1 VESLRR
7 EIAPHLRFLKK
18 QIDKIEKAESLRKEL
33 LGLYPTYL
41 QHEAKY
47 LSGEKARVG
56 AERQQLTAT
65 LHEVEHELRA
75 VEAKRQAG
83 SQPAEQQALQ
93 TLEHELRQL
102 AGRKDELSRRLGR
115 LEGMVEAVAAVPAPA
130 ERQFSRGEVLQ
141 LTQELK
147 LELQAAANLEDLF
160 ALKQIIN
167 KLRALVDNFVMVR
180 PEAVPAGQSEKL
192 AQLKGEQAALEQE
205 LASLI
210 AQQQAAESKQQQLR
224 AALAAQLAA
233 TQAAETERLDLLAR
247 KNELT
252 LQLAAITA
260 TSERLVVEE
269 DNFKRELGEGVAL
282 VGEMIKDYQHYPTD
296 AGADATR
303 SAQAE
308 RQRQIGRL
316 KIKLEDFGGEGS
328 DTVKEYQEASER
340 DQFLEKELGDLKNSA
355 TSLRQLIKDL
365 QIKVDHDFREGLHK
379 VSGFFETFI
388 KTMFGGGSASLSLV
402 KTKML
407 PAEAVLA
414 EMEGAEMLAGE
425 ASVEEVVEIKLAL
438 PRKKVPDLSILSGGE
453 RALVSIALLFA
464 MSQVNPPPFLILD
477 ETDAALDEA
486 NSRKYGDMLEML
498 SQHCQLVLVTHNR
511 ETMSR
516 AGVIYGV
523 TMGSDGVSQLLSIKL
538 DDAVSFAK

>member
-1 VESLRR
+1 
-7 EIAPHLRFLKK
+7 
-18 QIDKIEKAESLRKEL
+18 
-33 LGLYPTYL
+33 
-41 QHEAKY
+41 
-47 LSGEKARVG
+47 
-56 AERQQLTAT
+56 
-65 LHEVEHELRA
+65 
-75 VEAKRQAG
+75 
-83 SQPAEQQALQ
+83 
-93 TLEHELRQL
+93 
-102 AGRKDELSRRLGR
+102 
-115 LEGMVEAVAAVPAPA
+115 MVEAVAAVPAPT

-167 KLRALVDNFVMVR
+167 KLRVLVDNFVAVQ
-180 PEAVPAGQSEKL
+180 PKAVPAGQSERL
-192 AQLKGEQAALEQE
+192 AQLQSEQAALEQE

-296 AGADATR
+296 AAADATR
-303 SAQAE
+303 PAQAE
-308 RQRQIGRL
+308 RQRQIERL

-328 DTVKEYQEASER
+328 DTLKEYQEASER

-355 TSLRQLIKDL
+355 TSLRQLIEDL

-407 PAEAVLA
+407 PAEAVPA